1 MPALFEIEFV
11 CNALICNSIT
21 SEAENMSFGNTLLK
35 ALSFLIMRKR
45 VKIINKYFIG
55 YAKFL
60 IKIK

>member
-1 MPALFEIEFV
+1 
-11 CNALICNSIT
+11 
-21 SEAENMSFGNTLLK
+21 MSFGNTLLK